1 MSVLSRKC
9 SCGGFIVVMPA
20 YEGKEIFV
28 QNGVCSECYKVTPL
42 PHQKFNEF
50 IHSDSC
56 RQ

>member
-1 MSVLSRKC
+1 MSVLRVKC
-9 SCGGFIVVMPA
+9 SCGGYIVVMPA

-28 QNGVCSECYKVTPL
+28 QNGVCSECYKVTAL
-42 PHQKFNEF
+42 LHQKFSEF

>member
-1 MSVLSRKC
+1 MSVLRVKC
-9 SCGGFIVVMPA
+9 ACGGYIVVMPA

-28 QNGVCSECYKVTPL
+28 QNGVCCECYKVTAL
-42 PHQKFNEF
+42 PHTKFNEF

>member
-1 MSVLSRKC
+1 MSVLRVKC
-9 SCGGFIVVMPA
+9 ACGGYIVVMPA